1 MHAPFGKIAF
11 TSISFKQEEVEEF
24 FTIFFVNS
32 ATFNILMVTYFQIIV
47 FPKRVS
53 LLAKL
58 LEIW

>member
-32 ATFNILMVTYFQIIV
+32 ATFNILMVTYFQII

-58 LEIW
+58 LEI

>member
-11 TSISFKQEEVEEF
+11 TSISFKQEEIEEF

-32 ATFNILMVTYFQIIV
+32 ATFNILMVTYFQII

-58 LEIW
+58 LEI